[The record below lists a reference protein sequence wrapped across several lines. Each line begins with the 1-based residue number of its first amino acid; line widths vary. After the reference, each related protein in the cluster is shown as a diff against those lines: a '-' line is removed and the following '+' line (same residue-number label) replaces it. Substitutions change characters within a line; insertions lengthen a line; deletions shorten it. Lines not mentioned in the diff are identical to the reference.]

1 MHGFACYSGKH
12 YSGVKVSLDDYV
24 VDVLMRDLVAHDRSP
39 AAFVVFVH
47 LWRHTIGIGRASVHQ
62 SHQQIADATGLSKSA
77 VQGAIRRLA
86 RRRLVTARRAS
97 KTARTE
103 YVLHRPWAD

>member
-1 MHGFACYSGKH
+1 VRVESPFR
-12 YSGVKVSLDDYV
+12 LDDYV

-47 LWRHTIGIGRASVHQ
+47 LWRHTVGANRASVHH

-77 VQGAIRRLA
+77 VQVAIRRLV
-86 RRRLVTARRAS
+86 RRRLLTAKRQRRTARP
-97 KTARTE
+97 E
-103 YVLHRPWAD
+103 YIVHRPWAD